1 MPRRK
6 KPIKVIHRKLGREK
20 AHGQAW
26 KDHRIIE
33 IDERLT
39 GIDYLDT
46 VIHEVMHVQQPDLPE
61 KAVASNATEMARILW
76 ELGIRWVDT

>member
-1 MPRRK
+1 MPKR

-26 KDHRIIE
+26 QDHRIIE

-46 VIHEVMHVQQPDLPE
+46 VIHEVLHVQQPELSE
-61 KAVASNATEMARILW
+61 RVVARNATEMAKILW
-76 ELGIRWVDT
+76 DLGIRWVDT